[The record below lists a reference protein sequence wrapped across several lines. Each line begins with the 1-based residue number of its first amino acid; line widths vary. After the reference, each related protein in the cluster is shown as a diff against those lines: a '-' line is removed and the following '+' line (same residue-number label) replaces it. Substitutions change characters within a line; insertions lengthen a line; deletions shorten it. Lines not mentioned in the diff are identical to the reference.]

1 MKNIQVS
8 SLLFIKKKEIL
19 VSSSANKI
27 LQLWSLRTYQCI
39 SSIRGAENYFFN
51 SLYQFDNEHLV
62 LGVNKKITIVNIS
75 KCIIEDK
82 IEVFSGYVLC
92 FIKHNDNR
100 RIICGCD
107 DGKICVYNMNT
118 KESYIIQTEHSDT
131 IFDIQ
136 RLNENTLIS
145 CSWDKTIRIWNYNN

>member
-1 MKNIQVS
+1 M
-8 SLLFIKKKEIL
+8 
-19 VSSSANKI
+19 
-27 LQLWSLRTYQCI
+27 
-39 SSIRGAENYFFN
+39 
-51 SLYQFDNEHLV
+51 
-62 LGVNKKITIVNIS
+62 LGVNKKITIINIS

-107 DGKICVYNMNT
+107 EGKICVYNMNT